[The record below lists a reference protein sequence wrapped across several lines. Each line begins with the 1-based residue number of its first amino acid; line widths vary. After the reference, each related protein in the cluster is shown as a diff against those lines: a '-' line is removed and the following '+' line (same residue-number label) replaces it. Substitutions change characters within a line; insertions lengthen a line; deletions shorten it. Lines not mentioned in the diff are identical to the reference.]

1 MKSSKVSIILPI
13 YNVDKYLSKCLDSIL
28 AQTYRD
34 LEIILIDDGS
44 TDDSAKICDEYAK
57 HDKRIVVKHQK
68 NGGVSAARNAGL
80 ELATSEFI
88 TFIDPDDY
96 VDENHIETLVEVQKR
111 DNSDVVICAYND
123 IRLQNDLVF
132 GTEALRRL
140 LVLQRDLD
148 ILIWNKL
155 YRASLFKNNKI
166 IYPVGRIHEDNLT
179 TYKVLYF
186 ADKVTYIDA
195 NSYHYISRKGSIT
208 KANKL
213 LIQLNERRN
222 AAIEAID
229 FLKEDDSAIDFAY
242 VSKILAEFRF
252 IDCSIGGLIDK
263 KFFKEYRREAFET
276 EALLSS
282 KKCLTSKLKLY
293 FALLRPFGGLPYKL
307 FRKIKK

>member
-57 HDKRIVVKHQK
+57 CDKRIVVKHQK

-80 ELATSEFI
+80 ELATGEFA

-96 VDENHIETLVEVQKR
+96 VDENHIETLVEAQKR
-111 DNSDVVICAYND
+111 DNSDVVICAYNN
-123 IRLQNDLVF
+123 IRLQNDLVS

-140 LVLQRDLD
+140 LMLQRDLD

-166 IYPVGRIHEDNLT
+166 TYPVGRIHEDNLT

-208 KANKL
+208 KENKL
-213 LIQLNERRN
+213 LTQLIERRN

-229 FLKEDDSAIDFAY
+229 FLKDDDVVDFAY

-252 IDCSIGGLIDK
+252 MDCSINGQVNK
-263 KFFKEYRREAFET
+263 KYFKEYRAEAFKT
-276 EALLSS
+276 RDLLSD
-282 KKCLTSKLKLY
+282 KECLTSKLKLY
-293 FALLRPFGGLPYKL
+293 FTLLKPLGGLPYKM